1 MQSVAP
7 KFGRLVPE
15 TAENIPVVMAINLA
29 IVNRMLATIYF
40 SIMFKVCSMT
50 SEPNLKYRQIDL
62 TIFIIFILTY
72 IILYVMAFAQ
82 IY

>member
-50 SEPNLKYRQIDL
+50 SEPNLKYRKIDL
-62 TIFIIFILTY
+62 TIFIIFILAY
-72 IILYVMAFAQ
+72 ITLYVMIFAQ